1 LIRPFRFQDASLLSA
16 LQAKG
21 TYLDLRRAVLW
32 PHDLL
37 SEAMKVYW
45 PFSRQSIHTLVMR
58 EMFNGT
64 NLSGFVQYLESR
76 GAPEAD
82 IVFCAPA
89 IDATDRARSIQ
100 FIWQKLL
107 GQLVMRVGDRGCQ
120 RVYARVVDGAP
131 ELEVFWQ
138 LGFSAYA
145 RERVYVHNSPAV
157 PVNPSRARLWKP
169 QRTRDIWG
177 VGQLYASVTPKLVQQ
192 AENLPRSDYL
202 APYRDGFGR
211 GVDRRYVWAN
221 HDEPSASLRLIRGRA
236 GCWLKLITHPR
247 VFERVDELLQDAVRL
262 VPADVQRLYISVR
275 EYQSE
280 LEGAILRA
288 GFTWMATEMLMVKH
302 TTVLAK
308 KPVLKQIPV
317 MEGIEVRPTAT
328 STRMTKLQSL
338 AAALPYNNH
347 A

>member
-1 LIRPFRFQDASLLSA
+1 LIRPFRIQDASLVSA

-45 PFSRQSIHTLVMR
+45 PFSRQSVHTLVMR
-58 EMFNGT
+58 ETINSSQ
-64 NLSGFVQYLESR
+64 LSGFVQYLESHN
-76 GAPEAD
+76 APEAD
-82 IVFCAPA
+82 IVFCTPA
-89 IDATDRARSIQ
+89 IDAGDPSRGSQ
-100 FIWQKLL
+100 LIWQKLL
-107 GQLVMRVGDRGCQ
+107 GQLVVRVGERGFQ

-145 RERVYVHNSPAV
+145 RERVYLRSGPSGAANSERPK
-157 PVNPSRARLWKP
+157 LWKP
-169 QRTRDIWG
+169 QRSRDIWG
-177 VGQLYASVTPKLVQQ
+177 IGQLYTAVTPKLVQQ

-202 APYRDGFGR
+202 TPYRDGFGR
-211 GVDRRYVWAN
+211 GVDRRYVWA
-221 HDEPSASLRLIRGRA
+221 DGSEPSASLRLIRGRA

-247 VFERVDELLQDAVRL
+247 VFERVDELLTDALRL
-262 VPADVQRLYISVR
+262 VPADVQQTYVSVR

-280 LEGAILRA
+280 LEGAILAARFA
-288 GFTWMATEMLMVKH
+288 WIATEMLMVKH
-302 TTVLAK
+302 TTVLVK
-308 KPVLKQIPV
+308 QRVLKKIAA

-328 STRMTKLQSL
+328 STRMTK
-338 AAALPYNNH
+338 
-347 A
+347 